1 MTRLEDLT
9 KGALVRGPELIAHLE
24 HRARPVVAPPEISRL
39 AAHGPVI
46 SPVQEGT
53 L

>member
-1 MTRLEDLT
+1 MTRLENPT
-9 KGALVRGPELIAHLE
+9 EGALVRGPELIAHLE
-24 HRARPVVAPPEISRL
+24 HCARPVVAPPEISRL

-46 SPVQEGT
+46 SLIQEGT